1 MDKHFTYKTSGV
13 CASEI
18 NFDVIDGVLHNIDIV
33 GGCAGNSAGVE
44 RLSEGMPIREVYK
57 RCKGIP
63 CHGELPARTS
73 WPTPSSC
80 AWRRWARRCK
90 PPTIK

>member
-1 MDKHFTYKTSGV
+1 MDKHFTYKTTGV

-18 NFDVIDGVLHNIDIV
+18 NFDVIDGILHNIDIV

-63 CHGELPARTS
+63 CHGGHSCPDELAHAIELCLAEMGETL
-73 WPTPSSC
+73 
-80 AWRRWARRCK
+80 
-90 PPTIK
+90 